1 MAEQD
6 CNTDVVKSEVTAPR
20 LRHLTVA
27 YASTYPDYQRIP
39 ALNIKGKWLE
49 AAGFATG
56 TQVDIRVMKG
66 CLVITAR
73 DPEPQESA
81 LMTSLRKVCT
91 LSARKQRQVEEFIG
105 VITAKRVRR

>member
-20 LRHLTVA
+20 LRHLTVT
-27 YASTYPDYQRIP
+27 YASTYPDYQQIP
-39 ALNIKGKWLE
+39 ALSIKGKWLE

-56 TQVDIRVMKG
+56 TKVDIRVMHG

-91 LSARKQRQVEEFIG
+91 LSVRKQRLVEEFIG
-105 VITAKRVRR
+105 VIAGKRVRG